1 MKFRI
6 FHVVAA
12 LCALLLGVT
21 APTSEAAQGKVKIN
35 VAYENNPG
43 EPLDKVVHYW
53 ADLLKERSQGEIE
66 LIPYPSSQ
74 LGSKKDVTEQALM
87 GVNVITITDVGF
99 LQDYD
104 ADLGILFGPYLTD
117 DTAKLFKIYDS
128 AWFKAKEA
136 VLRKKGIHVLMTN
149 YLYGVRHILA
159 KKPIYTPADMKGL
172 KIRAPNQVMLIKTIE
187 AMGATATPLPL
198 GEVYPALT
206 QGLVDG
212 VENPIPVLYGGKFY
226 EQAKYLS
233 LIGHLVNTSVW
244 IGGEAFFDTLTPAQV
259 SLIHETAKAAG
270 EYSQKIATANDEEMI
285 ARMKDAGVK
294 IIQPDIAP
302 FREATKGV
310 YQQFPKWSPGLYD
323 TIQKALK

>member
-1 MKFRI
+1 MRFRLI
-6 FHVVAA
+6 PVLAVSSFLAFGA
-12 LCALLLGVT
+12 TIAGN
-21 APTSEAAQGKVKIN
+21 AIAQAKVKIN

-43 EPLDKVVHYW
+43 EPVDKVIHYW
-53 ADLLKERSQGEIE
+53 ANLLKEKSKGEIE
-66 LIPYPSSQ
+66 LVPYPSSQ

-117 DTAKLFKIYDS
+117 DPAKLFRIYEG
-128 AWFKAKEA
+128 AWYKAKEA
-136 VLRKKGIHVLMTN
+136 ILKKKGIHVVMTN

-159 KKPIYTPADMKGL
+159 KKPINTPADMKGL
-172 KIRAPNQVMLIKTIE
+172 KIRAPNQAMLIKTIE

-212 VENPIPVLYGGKFY
+212 VENPIPVLYGGKFF

-233 LIGHLVNTSVW
+233 LVGHLTNTSMWV
-244 IGGEAFFDTLTPAQV
+244 GGEMFFQNPLTGTSRAYSRNREGRRRVQPKDRGRERRRIAGQNEGRRRDHHQTGCCALPRSNQDGLQAV
-259 SLIHETAKAAG
+259 S
-270 EYSQKIATANDEEMI
+270 EM
-285 ARMKDAGVK
+285 DAW
-294 IIQPDIAP
+294 P
-302 FREATKGV
+302 
-310 YQQFPKWSPGLYD
+310 L
-323 TIQKALK
+323 